1 MDEFE
6 QEHNSRYKKMF
17 ELLRQGDLRPDA
29 GTQNRSAATAARYL
43 EGDAATR
50 FISRGVSSLKQDA
63 MLPQPIATRSEDAHR
78 GD

>member
-29 GTQNRSAATAARYL
+29 GTQNRSAAMQQTGL
-43 EGDAATR
+43 
-50 FISRGVSSLKQDA
+50 SRGVC
-63 MLPQPIATRSEDAHR
+63 RH
-78 GD
+78 